1 MERKLIQLPE
11 SFLNKPIAHRGLHD
25 CGELMGIGSGPEN
38 SREAIMHAI
47 KSGFGVEIDVRFS
60 KDSIPVVVH
69 DQNLLRL
76 CQVDINVSE
85 RNYFDLSKAHLKNRE
100 HLPKLDDILRLIK
113 GRVPLLIEIKS
124 EVEHR
129 KEELIATLIR
139 DHVKD
144 YFGPLALMSFDWG
157 VIKALESLNLRIPK
171 GLVSQSFDKI
181 KGVFT
186 SESHPLEIGENSLIK
201 NGVSFISHKCQNL
214 SKDLYRRN
222 VRANRKVLT
231 WTVCD
236 KEMEIEVRNKC
247 DNITFEGFL
256 PKNNKERKKIE
267 QKSN

>member
-1 MERKLIQLPE
+1 MERNLIQLPE
-11 SFLNKPIAHRGLHD
+11 SFLNNPIAHRGLHNSGD
-25 CGELMGIGSGPEN
+25 LMGIGNCPEN

-85 RNYFDLSKAHLKNRE
+85 RNYFDLSKAYLKNKER
-100 HLPKLDDILRLIK
+100 LPKLDDILRLVK
-113 GRVPLLIEIKS
+113 GRVPVLIEIKS
-124 EVEHR
+124 EVGHR

-139 DHVKD
+139 DHVRD

-157 VIKALESLNLRIPK
+157 VIKALESLKLRIPK
-171 GLVSQSFDKI
+171 GLVSQAFDKI

-186 SESHPLEIGENSLIK
+186 CDSHTLEIEENSLIK
-201 NGVSFISHKCQNL
+201 NGVSFISHEYRNL
-214 SKDLYRRN
+214 TKDFYRRN
-222 VRANRKVLT
+222 LGANRKVLT

-236 KEMEIEVRNKC
+236 KEMAVKVRDKC

-256 PKNNKERKKIE
+256 P
-267 QKSN
+267 

>member
-25 CGELMGIGSGPEN
+25 CSKLMGVGNGPEN

-85 RNYFDLSKAHLKNRE
+85 RNYFDLSKAYLRNKE
-100 HLPKLDDILRLIK
+100 HLPKLDEILRLIK

-144 YFGPLALMSFDWG
+144 YFGPLALMSFNWG
-157 VIKALESLNLRIPK
+157 VIKALERLNLRIPK
-171 GLVSQSFDKI
+171 GLVSQAFDKI
-181 KGVFT
+181 KRVFT
-186 SESHPLEIGENSLIK
+186 CDSHPLEIEENSLIK
-201 NGVSFISHKCQNL
+201 NGVSFISHECKNL

-236 KEMEIEVRNKC
+236 KEMAVRVRDKC

-256 PKNNKERKKIE
+256 P
-267 QKSN
+267 

>member
-1 MERKLIQLPE
+1 MKRNLIQLPE

-25 CGELMGIGSGPEN
+25 CGELTGIGGGPEN

-85 RNYFDLSKAHLKNRE
+85 RNYFDLSKAYLKNKER
-100 HLPKLDDILRLIK
+100 LPKLDDMLRLIK
-113 GRVPLLIEIKS
+113 GRVPVLIEIKS

-129 KEELIATLIR
+129 KEKLIATLIR

-186 SESHPLEIGENSLIK
+186 SASYPLEIGENSLIK
-201 NGVSFISHKCQNL
+201 NGVSFISHECQNQ

-236 KEMEIEVRNKC
+236 KEMEIEVGDKC

-256 PKNNKERKKIE
+256 PKNNKECKKIE
-267 QKSN
+267 QK